1 MPLINLNPPGIAGT
15 ALLPQD
21 AQHDSTLNA
30 SEVARD
36 LIEKTC
42 LHLLKSGLG
51 PKPES
56 MVISPVSIAPVLG
69 MLLAG
74 MEDQADKEKLL
85 GLPSGSLTEE
95 LEAQIHRELGAFSR
109 ANPFTNKSAVATVN
123 FLTSKYPSPS
133 QAVIDT
139 LQGAYHTEVQIVG
152 QYSDIAKTTDEY
164 VSRKTEG
171 RITNAFGD
179 SSETERSNVM
189 LVLGNVLNFQGFWEE
204 SFEESKTTT
213 DEFYCLDGSVINNVQ
228 MMHQHC
234 NLKFA
239 DCYGFEA
246 VAKPFHSDDGKPLN
260 LVVIKPFSNGIS
272 SLSDLSSR
280 VINSLIR
287 MSTHAC
293 KQAGYLD
300 LPRIQ
305 IKHTDREL
313 LEKQASATGFEI
325 TSKDLGKLNLSVD
338 DVLSS
343 HSTIN
348 VSLDEAGAR
357 GSVVTIA
364 KSTTRSC
371 VMTPQFTLD
380 RPGYFAIVDDSGNR
394 LVEALITDGQF
405 LATSGPASITPSSK
419 PSDEVDAPFNSIS
432 SLDGMQGYVNPVDI
446 EKSIKN
452 ADPVAKT
459 RPPLDIW
466 DKSELVKLV
475 QNKLNPRGKLNIT
488 DLFDRADQLR
498 IEVRSQDE
506 AEALQKKILE
516 LIGIQYVNTVR
527 YFVFYTSVD
536 VILNKSGK
544 EQLFKYFR
552 EHDSEPPA
560 KPVVGKKS
568 SESTESVVGKNPQDP
583 DILLQ
588 YGFSPDGELNI
599 TRVTDFAS
607 DFRLEV
613 TSRRD
618 AEALQRKIVQLIGL
632 EHAGS
637 VSIYEY
643 SVTPGVVDVIVD
655 MKLKELLIKRLRDQ
669 VI

>member
-1 MPLINLNPPGIAGT
+1 MPLVNSNPPPGIAGT

-30 SEVARD
+30 SKVARY

-85 GLPSGSLTEE
+85 CLPSGSLTEE
-95 LEAQIHRELGAFSR
+95 LEAQIHRQLGAFSR
-109 ANPFTNKSAVATVN
+109 ANPFTNESAVATVN

-139 LQGAYHTEVQIVG
+139 LQGAYHTEVQTVS

-179 SSETERSNVM
+179 SSETERGNVM
-189 LVLGNVLNFQGFWEE
+189 LVLGNVLNFEGFWEE
-204 SFEESKTTT
+204 SFEKSKTST
-213 DEFYCLDGSVINNVQ
+213 DKFYCLDGSVINNVQ

-260 LVVIKPFSNGIS
+260 LVVIKPFRNGIS

-280 VINSLIR
+280 VINNLIHN
-287 MSTHAC
+287 STHAC

-313 LEKQASATGFEI
+313 LEKLASATGFEI
-325 TSKDLGKLNLSVD
+325 TSKDLGKLNMSVD

-364 KSTTRSC
+364 KSTTRSS
-371 VMTPQFTLD
+371 VMLPHFTLD
-380 RPGYFAIVDDSGNR
+380 RPGYFAIVDDSGKR

-405 LATSGPASITPSSK
+405 LATSGPASITP
-419 PSDEVDAPFNSIS
+419 PFRLSDEFDALSNSIS
-432 SLDGMQGYVNPVDI
+432 FLGGQGHSDPVDI
-446 EKSIKN
+446 EKSSKN
-452 ADPVAKT
+452 ADPVVKT
-459 RPPLDIW
+459 RPPLDTW
-466 DKSELVKLV
+466 DKSELVNLV
-475 QNKLNPRGKLNIT
+475 QSKLNPGGELIIR

-498 IEVRSQDE
+498 IVVRSQNE
-506 AEALQKKILE
+506 ARALQKKILE
-516 LIGIQYVNTVR
+516 LIGIQYASTVSC
-527 YFVFYTSVD
+527 VDFYAVVD
-536 VILNKSGK
+536 VILNKSGR

-560 KPVVGKKS
+560 KPGVGKKS
-568 SESTESVVGKNPQDP
+568 NKSIESVVGKNPQDP

-588 YGFSPDGELNI
+588 YGLSPDGELNI
-599 TRVTDFAS
+599 TRVTDFPG

-613 TSRRD
+613 NSRND
-618 AEALQRKIVQLIGL
+618 AETLQRKIVQLIGL

-643 SVTPGVVDVIVD
+643 SVKPVVDVIVD
-655 MKLKELLIKRLRDQ
+655 MKFKERLIKRLRDQ